1 MSIFLL
7 IIERIHLF
15 YVNPNQIHS
24 AKKILDKFIHLHLFS
39 HSFKKDFCMLNL
51 ALKNIKCVD
60 FNSRACATHHSDKAR
75 ISFILHINR
84 GSSRAPVLHWRMEL
98 CFRHLIFDSHDIMFV
113 HLHIS
118 NDQNNSHFL
127 LYYNLKLGYLN
138 LALSACH
145 FYGWE
150 CQLYLSS

>member
-1 MSIFLL
+1 
-7 IIERIHLF
+7 
-15 YVNPNQIHS
+15 
-24 AKKILDKFIHLHLFS
+24 
-39 HSFKKDFCMLNL
+39 MLNL
-51 ALKNIKCVD
+51 ALKNIKCVN
-60 FNSRACATHHSDKAR
+60 FNSRACATHHSD
-75 ISFILHINR
+75 NR
-84 GSSRAPVLHWRMEL
+84 GSRCFRAPVLHWKMEL
-98 CFRHLIFDSHDIMFV
+98 CFRHLIFVSHDITFV
-113 HLHIS
+113 HLHIL